1 MKKLK
6 VALAVICLSA
16 ICCMPAYANSGA
28 ISFEDLQQAQETQIE
43 VEESQGSIQYSS
55 DSAIDSI
62 AEAAK
67 LDSNS
72 ESVNKIGRVMN
83 TWAAKV
89 MQFIGYIISI
99 GLGLVTAIDVC
110 YMAIPPLQGI
120 LANGHKGKAS
130 DENNGPLMLGPQAVG
145 GPRGQLGPNTQM
157 NNQQQE
163 NRIRFV
169 SQEALDA
176 VEEGKNGANLFK
188 VYMKKRWMTCVMA
201 PVIFVLAA
209 TGVLS
214 QFGFMLGEVV
224 SQWIGGI
231 SL

>member
-163 NRIRFV
+163 NRTRFV

-188 VYMKKRWMTCVMA
+188 VYLKKRWMTCVMA

>member
-89 MQFIGYIISI
+89 MQFIGYMISI